1 MIMNSG
7 EPNAPET
14 TGANRPA
21 RGRGRLAMRVI
32 ALITVI
38 STLLIGAAASLGLLR
53 VQDIAASSLEQRAEQ
68 IASLQADAL
77 ADPLWQFKTSQVDTL
92 VKALARDPAFIHA
105 AVRDP
110 DGKTTAETGNA
121 GQVPREETLTVTA
134 PIQIEAGGETK
145 NLGSL
150 SVSLSRAG
158 TNSLMTQMILGA
170 VITLAVL
177 IACQT
182 AGTLLSFRMMT
193 RPLARMT
200 AVMGSLAQG
209 NTDIDVP
216 AQERHDE
223 IGDMARAVQSLKET
237 TEDAARLRAEQA
249 EAQQREQE
257 TQRQERLDLA
267 RRFEEE
273 VGSVIADVVAAGQEI
288 APNAEAMSRTAD
300 DSHSKTENAARA
312 ADDTMSG
319 VQTVSSSA
327 QQLSSS
333 IAEVS
338 QQVDQSANTAQQARE
353 NAQKANDQ
361 VQSLKSA
368 AGDIG
373 QVVQQIR
380 DIAEQTNLLALNAT
394 IEAARAGEAGKGFA
408 VVANEVKSLA
418 NQTSKATED
427 IAERIERVQ
436 QETEDAVHAI
446 EEIGTSVRT
455 MDEAASSISS
465 AIEEQNAATQEIARS
480 IEDASRGAEKVAAV
494 VRDLSEAAGR
504 TGEAANTLVGS
515 AQSVDTGAGQ
525 LREKVDDFLKRLRA
539 G

>member
-1 MIMNSG
+1 MNPG
-7 EPNAPET
+7 EPNAPEST
-14 TGANRPA
+14 QAHTQK
-21 RGRGRLAMRVI
+21 RGRLAMRVV

-38 STLLIGAAASLGLLR
+38 TTLLIGAAASIGLIR
-53 VQDIAASSLEQRAEQ
+53 VQDITANSLEQRAEQ
-68 IASLQADAL
+68 IAALQADAL
-77 ADPLWQFKTSQVDTL
+77 ADPLWQFKTSQV
-92 VKALARDPAFIHA
+92 KALVEALTRDPAFVHA

-110 DGKTTAETGNA
+110 DGKITTEAGNA
-121 GQVPREETLTVTA
+121 DKVRQTETLTVTA
-134 PIQIEAGGETK
+134 PIEIETSGETK
-145 NLGSL
+145 GLGSL
-150 SVSLSRAG
+150 SVSLTRAG
-158 TNSLMTQMILGA
+158 TNSLMTEMILGA

-200 AVMGSLAQG
+200 GIMGALADG

-216 AQERHDE
+216 AQARRDE

-237 TEDAARLRAEQA
+237 TKDAARLRAEQA

-257 TQRQERLDLA
+257 AQRQERLDLA

-273 VGSVIADVVAAGQEI
+273 VGSVIANVVAAGQEI
-288 APNAEAMSRTAD
+288 APNAQAMSSTAD
-300 DSHSKTENAARA
+300 ESHNKTENAARA
-312 ADDTMSG
+312 ADDTTSS

-353 NAQKANDQ
+353 NARKANDQ
-361 VQSLKSA
+361 VQSLKNA

-427 IAERIERVQ
+427 IAERIDRVQ

-446 EEIGTSVRT
+446 EEIGDSVRT
-455 MDEAASSISS
+455 MDEAAASISS
-465 AIEEQNAATQEIARS
+465 AIEEQNAATREIARS
-480 IEDASRGAEKVAAV
+480 IEDASRGSEKVAAV
-494 VRDLSEAAGR
+494 VRDLSEAAAR
-504 TGEAANTLVGS
+504 TGEAAGTLVGS
-515 AQSVDTGAGQ
+515 AQCVDAGAGQ

-539 G
+539 E